1 MGWSSFHTLTWQAA
15 PMPYSSGPV
24 SLARLPSGND
34 DFLAFVRF
42 PPGWSRSQPVVYEAA
57 EEFVILDGELR
68 IDDQRWV
75 APAYGCIEAGSVRS
89 LTESQPGCLAWA
101 RFHGSPRPVKVQAGD
116 VGRAGRAGN
125 TGSGGHE
132 PAERLSPAGALGE
145 SAAGSRTHAMRRL
158 LHAFPAGETW
168 FEPAYRLRDE
178 REGGRYDAIDLD
190 TFDWWSS
197 ACASASQPPTPSAAL
212 LRPAIVH
219 RISEMLR

>member
-1 MGWSSFHTLTWQAA
+1 
-15 PMPYSSGPV
+15 MPYSSGPV
-24 SLARLPSGND
+24 SIARLPSGND

-57 EEFVILDGELR
+57 EEFVILEGELR
-68 IDDQRWV
+68 IDEQRWV

-116 VGRAGRAGN
+116 VGRAGLASN

-132 PAERLSPAGALGE
+132 PAERLSPTGALSD
-145 SAAGSRTHAMRRL
+145 SATPSWSDTTRRL

-178 REGGRYDAIDLD
+178 REGGRYDAIALD
-190 TFDWWSS
+190 TCDWWSS
-197 ACASASQPPTPSAAL
+197 ACASASQPPTPAAAL